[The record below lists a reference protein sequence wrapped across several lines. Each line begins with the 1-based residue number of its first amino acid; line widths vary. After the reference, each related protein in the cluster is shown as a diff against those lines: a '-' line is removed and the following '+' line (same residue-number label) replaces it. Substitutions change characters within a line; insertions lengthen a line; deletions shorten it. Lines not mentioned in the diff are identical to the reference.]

1 MLCGP
6 AERVEVL
13 KVATPPLIGTPCAI
27 LVLPS
32 KKSTVPVAELLL
44 IVAVKVTLAW

>member
-13 KVATPPLIGTPCAI
+13 KVATPPLIGTFCAI
-27 LVLPS
+27 KLLPS
-32 KKSTVPVAELLL
+32 KKSTAPVAKMSL

>member
-13 KVATPPLIGTPCAI
+13 KVATPPLIGTFCAI
-27 LVLPS
+27 KLLPS
-32 KKSTVPVAELLL
+32 KKSTAPMAELLL